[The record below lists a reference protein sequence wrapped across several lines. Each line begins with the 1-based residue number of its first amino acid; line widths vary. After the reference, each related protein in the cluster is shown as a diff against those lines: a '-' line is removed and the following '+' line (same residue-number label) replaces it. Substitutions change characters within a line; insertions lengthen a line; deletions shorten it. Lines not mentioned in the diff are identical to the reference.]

1 MEYQING
8 IDGAF
13 EEGKLAL
20 AVLQDYCSKNECT
33 FNELKEI
40 FPDEVQGDKD
50 YIKQKIGGNTGVF
63 DTLAEAE
70 ERERMSANEDCFSI
84 ADCFVLHD
92 PITIKDATIAV
103 SNQWGERNLPLF
115 IEKAEAVGYTISLVA
130 IEESTDTK
138 HYTYI
143 KTSSNENSDQ
153 GFPIVSSCVVQ
164 TNGKYTL
171 IFNLSH
177 DGDGVMDSYYFYDI
191 KTKVGGSN
199 GSPWD
204 FMEFTDVNEE
214 WVEAYESFEDFG
226 LDSDKISETLYN
238 MRLEFIKTYLNET
251 SDFVPS
257 NAAIPSDKRDILKK
271 EVKHDGVDYFTGDL
285 VFEEG
290 DEDIIPPDWAWKF
303 K

>member
-20 AVLQDYCSKNECT
+20 TVLQDYCSKNECT

-63 DTLAEAE
+63 DTLAEAKD
-70 ERERMSANEDCFSI
+70 REDYFA
-84 ADCFVLHD
+84 LLD
-92 PITIKDATIAV
+92 PITIKDATIVV
-103 SNQWGERNLPLF
+103 STCWGERNLPLF
-115 IEKAEAVGYTISLVA
+115 IEKAEAVGYTISLA
-130 IEESTDTK
+130 APEESSLATK

-143 KTSSNENSDQ
+143 KTFNNENSDQ

-171 IFNLSH
+171 VFNLSH
-177 DGDGVMDSYYFYDI
+177 DGDGVMDQYYFYDI
-191 KTKVGGSN
+191 QTKVGGSN

-204 FMEFTDVNEE
+204 FMEFTDVNDEYTE
-214 WVEAYESFEDFG
+214 HQSLEDFG
-226 LDSDKISETLYN
+226 YDSSKISETLYN

-271 EVKHDGVDYFTGDL
+271 EVKHDGVDYFTGNL

-290 DEDIIPPDWAWKF
+290 DEDIIPLDWVRKI

>member
-1 MEYQING
+1 MKYQING

-20 AVLQDYCSKNECT
+20 TVLQDYCSKNECT

-50 YIKQKIGGNTGVF
+50 YIKQKIGSNTGVF
-63 DTLAEAE
+63 DTLAEAKD
-70 ERERMSANEDCFSI
+70 REDYFA
-84 ADCFVLHD
+84 LLD
-92 PITIKDATIAV
+92 PITIKDATIVV
-103 SNQWGERNLPLF
+103 STCWGERNLPLF
-115 IEKAEAVGYTISLVA
+115 IEKAEAVGYSISLVA
-130 IEESTDTK
+130 LEESTDTK

-143 KTSSNENSDQ
+143 KTINNENSDQ
-153 GFPIVSSCVVQ
+153 GFPIVCSCVVQ

-177 DGDGVMDSYYFYDI
+177 DGDGVMDQYYFYDI

-214 WVEAYESFEDFG
+214 WVEAYESFEDLG

-271 EVKHDGVDYFTGDL
+271 EVKHDGVDYFTGNL

-290 DEDIIPPDWAWKF
+290 DEDIIPLDWAIKI

>member
-1 MEYQING
+1 MEYQINVV
-8 IDGAF
+8 DGVF
-13 EEGKLAL
+13 EVEKLAL

-63 DTLAEAE
+63 DTLAEAKD
-70 ERERMSANEDCFSI
+70 REDYFA
-84 ADCFVLHD
+84 LLD
-92 PITIKDATIAV
+92 PITIKDATIVV
-103 SNQWGERNLPLF
+103 STCWGERNLPLF
-115 IEKAEAVGYTISLVA
+115 IEKAEAVGYSISLVA
-130 IEESTDTK
+130 LEESTDTK

-143 KTSSNENSDQ
+143 KTINNENSDQ
-153 GFPIVSSCVVQ
+153 GFPIICSCVVQ

-171 IFNLSH
+171 IFNLFH
-177 DGDGVMDSYYFYDI
+177 DGDGVMDQYYFYDI

-204 FMEFTDVNEE
+204 FMEFIDVNEE
-214 WVEAYESFEDFG
+214 WVEAYGSFEDFG

-251 SDFVPS
+251 SDFVPN
-257 NAAIPSDKRDILKK
+257 NAAVPSDKRDILI
-271 EVKHDGVDYFTGDL
+271 EDVSSGNL
-285 VFEEG
+285 VFEKG
-290 DEDIIPPDWAWKF
+290 DEDIIPLDWSWKI

>member
-1 MEYQING
+1 MEYQINVV
-8 IDGAF
+8 DGVF
-13 EEGKLAL
+13 EVEKLAL

-63 DTLAEAE
+63 DTLAEAKD
-70 ERERMSANEDCFSI
+70 REDYFA
-84 ADCFVLHD
+84 LLD
-92 PITIKDATIAV
+92 PITIKDATIVV
-103 SNQWGERNLPLF
+103 STCWGERNLPLF
-115 IEKAEAVGYTISLVA
+115 IEKAEAVGYSISLVA
-130 IEESTDTK
+130 LEESTDTK

-143 KTSSNENSDQ
+143 KTINNENSDQ
-153 GFPIVSSCVVQ
+153 GFPIICSCVVQ

-171 IFNLSH
+171 IFNLFH
-177 DGDGVMDSYYFYDI
+177 DGDGVMDQYYFYDI

-271 EVKHDGVDYFTGDL
+271 EVKHDGVDYFTGNL
-285 VFEEG
+285 VFEAG
-290 DEDIIPPDWAWKF
+290 DEDIIPPDWAIKI

>member
-153 GFPIVSSCVVQ
+153 GFPIVSSYVVQ

-191 KTKVGGSN
+191 KNKVGGSN

>member
-8 IDGAF
+8 IDGVF

-33 FNELKEI
+33 FNELKAI

-50 YIKQKIGGNTGVF
+50 YIKRKSGGNTGVF
-63 DTLAEAE
+63 DTLYEAE

-130 IEESTDTK
+130 IEESSLATK

-143 KTSSNENSDQ
+143 KTFNSENSGKDYKLCES
-153 GFPIVSSCVVQ
+153 IVAQ

-171 IFNLSH
+171 SFHLDN
-177 DGDGVMDSYYFYDI
+177 DGDGVIDTYHFYDI
-191 KTKVGGSN
+191 KTKVKGVN
-199 GSPWD
+199 GSAWD
-204 FMEFTDVNEE
+204 FEEFTDDEGE
-214 WVEAYESFEDFG
+214 WLEKYESFEDFG
-226 LDSDKISETLYN
+226 YDSSEISETLYN
-238 MRLEFIKTYLNET
+238 MRLEFVKTYLNEK
-251 SDFVPS
+251 SQDDLLYSAAVPF
-257 NAAIPSDKRDILKK
+257 DKRDILK
-271 EVKHDGVDYFTGDL
+271 EDINSGNL

-290 DEDIIPPDWAWKF
+290 DKNIKQ
-303 K
+303 

>member
-8 IDGAF
+8 VDGVF
-13 EEGKLAL
+13 EVEKLAL

-63 DTLAEAE
+63 DTLAEAKD
-70 ERERMSANEDCFSI
+70 REDYFA
-84 ADCFVLHD
+84 LLD
-92 PITIKDATIAV
+92 PITIKDATIVV
-103 SNQWGERNLPLF
+103 STCWGERNLPLF
-115 IEKAEAVGYTISLVA
+115 IEKAEAVGYSISLVA
-130 IEESTDTK
+130 LEESSSDTK
-138 HYTYI
+138 QYTYI
-143 KTSSNENSDQ
+143 KTINNENSDQ
-153 GFPIVSSCVVQ
+153 GFPIVCSCVVQ

-177 DGDGVMDSYYFYDI
+177 DGDGVMDQYYFYDI

-214 WVEAYESFEDFG
+214 WVEAYESFEDLG

-271 EVKHDGVDYFTGDL
+271 EVKHDGVDYFTGNL

-290 DEDIIPPDWAWKF
+290 DEDIIPLDWAIKI